1 MARGRTQAPMAE
13 RRLRSR
19 LYHEESAMSE
29 AHEPSSASKHRRDAA
44 ACGLFAANAK
54 STADRE
60 LLLCMQRSLL
70 RRADHRGWLDGLP
83 PVPPARPKAL
93 AVPRRS

>member
-1 MARGRTQAPMAE
+1 
-13 RRLRSR
+13 
-19 LYHEESAMSE
+19 MSE
-29 AHEPSSASKHRRDAA
+29 AHQPHEPSSASKHRGDAA

-60 LLLCMQRSLL
+60 LLLRMQRSLL
-70 RRADHRGWLDGLP
+70 RRADHQGWLDGLP